1 MTLRYIGEQA
11 TFSIGIAAAKAS
23 VEQGDNK
30 SLKVLISKGLGP
42 KPIISQY
49 PYGFLMF
56 SDGGGGVEKRCTRN
70 EWVNLNENMVCGFQI
85 KHLDQMKLAE
95 KKNGCGRALMKA
107 TDKKMRIYIMTL
119 R

>member
-1 MTLRYIGEQA
+1 MWKATDKKMRKYIMTLRYIGEQA
-11 TFSIGIAAAKAS
+11 TFSIGFAAAKAS

-56 SDGGGGVEKRCTRN
+56 SDGGGQRKGALVT
-70 EWVNLNENMVCGFQI
+70 
-85 KHLDQMKLAE
+85 
-95 KKNGCGRALMKA
+95 NG
-107 TDKKMRIYIMTL
+107 
-119 R
+119 